1 MLRAPASSPL
11 FLTQVSIIAIF
22 VCHDDFEHAYVQ
34 RCHHKHGLIYDS
46 AMLYA
51 QTLPIEQWTASTV
64 DEILA
69 EGDRLYL
76 DALVSRSIPDTE
88 TLSLNYMPS
97 VARCCVDS
105 NTNNQYL
112 LAAFHLQFVIL
123 V

>member
-1 MLRAPASSPL
+1 
-11 FLTQVSIIAIF
+11 
-22 VCHDDFEHAYVQ
+22 
-34 RCHHKHGLIYDS
+34 
-46 AMLYA
+46 MLYA

-64 DEILA
+64 DEILT
-69 EGDRLYL
+69 EEDRLYL

-88 TLSLNYMPS
+88 TLSLNYLPS

-123 V
+123 VIFKIRSIFVEIHFKEDDITRCRMFFVFIIKVAI